1 MLEVGT
7 GDSGGAGGSN
17 SPVPRTLAEPSS
29 PCPITLRYKHPLE
42 WTASC
47 NPETGQIS
55 VKRPTGSSI
64 SFQSSDGHA
73 EASVSGSS
81 RKLNYKV
88 QKLNADKSPC
98 TSGSPAYLDMV
109 QSNGRTLRFSAA
121 TGKVVSMVSASGV
134 ETTAE
139 DYSRQMKV
147 NRHPSTGAI
156 QSIWSK
162 SQGLLQAVGAEGE

>member
-7 GDSGGAGGSN
+7 GDSGGGNN

-42 WTASC
+42 WSASC

-64 SFQSSDGHA
+64 SFQSSDGHSG
-73 EASVSGSS
+73 ASVSGSS

-88 QKLNADKSPC
+88 RKL
-98 TSGSPAYLDMV
+98 
-109 QSNGRTLRFSAA
+109 
-121 TGKVVSMVSASGV
+121 
-134 ETTAE
+134 
-139 DYSRQMKV
+139 
-147 NRHPSTGAI
+147 
-156 QSIWSK
+156 
-162 SQGLLQAVGAEGE
+162 

>member
-121 TGKVVSMVSASGV
+121 TGKVVS
-134 ETTAE
+134 
-139 DYSRQMKV
+139 
-147 NRHPSTGAI
+147 
-156 QSIWSK
+156 
-162 SQGLLQAVGAEGE
+162 